1 MDIFP
6 QIIIY
11 IFITFETRA
20 TETKKWNL
28 EKKKR
33 IAELVASTKF
43 KFFSESMPQISL
55 KLFFKLYNSNFYR
68 VCFLLSNFEL

>member
-20 TETKKWNL
+20 TETEKWIL
-28 EKKKR
+28 EKKN
-33 IAELVASTKF
+33 AELVASTKF

>member
-28 EKKKR
+28 EKKW

-55 KLFFKLYNSNFYR
+55 KLFFLT
-68 VCFLLSNFEL
+68 L